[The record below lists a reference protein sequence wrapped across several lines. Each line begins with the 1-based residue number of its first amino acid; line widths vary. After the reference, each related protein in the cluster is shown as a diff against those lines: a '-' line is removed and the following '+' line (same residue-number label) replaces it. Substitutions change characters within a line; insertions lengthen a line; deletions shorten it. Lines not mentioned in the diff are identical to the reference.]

1 LRKPYVGSQV
11 DIFAL
16 GIVLF
21 VMVMRC
27 NPFSEA
33 NAAIDVFY
41 RAIKNKSVKFWA
53 HFGKHRAKYNMPPLS
68 DEIKDLI
75 TGCLQ
80 FEPNERPSVSEAL
93 SHSWFNLETATDQE
107 IQEEFEPRNYQTKTK
122 WEAELSDRMKMREN
136 FIEQLRESNYRANE
150 MPAKKLTEPTLTN
163 NVVFTTALAPTY
175 VEKALTDYLSDK
187 EMKYTTNNDEYKVQF
202 VWGKK
207 SGEMP
212 TAINDD
218 EIEELLDQQMGQ
230 LESLAITM
238 CIAEMTPETAD
249 QPAVYRVEFS
259 TEE

>member
-1 LRKPYVGSQV
+1 
-11 DIFAL
+11 
-16 GIVLF
+16 
-21 VMVMRC
+21 
-27 NPFSEA
+27 
-33 NAAIDVFY
+33 
-41 RAIKNKSVKFWA
+41 
-53 HFGKHRAKYNMPPLS
+53 MPPLS

-107 IQEEFEPRNYQTKTK
+107 IQEEFELRNDQTKTK

-218 EIEELLDQQMGQ
+218 ELEELLKFVVIDGCWHLSALLSPDELDLVFVVVSRVFHLFIRQIIGQ
-230 LESLAITM
+230 RFLDVGRCQSSRKDNVVGQGGFRQLFCRHLIRP
-238 CIAEMTPETAD
+238 I
-249 QPAVYRVEFS
+249 V
-259 TEE
+259 